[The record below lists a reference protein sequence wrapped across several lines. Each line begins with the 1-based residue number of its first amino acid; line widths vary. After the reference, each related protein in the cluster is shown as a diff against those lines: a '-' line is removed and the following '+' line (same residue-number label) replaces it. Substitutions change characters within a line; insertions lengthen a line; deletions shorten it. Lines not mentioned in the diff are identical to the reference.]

1 MHEGEFEKTRMLRA
15 PTAEPEPTPAPA
27 TDVPD
32 PNATIIIR
40 PSARAVSAAAELARA
55 RRQRLAEQ
63 HAGEFN
69 YSGQVDFDVT
79 ANDIPVVAP
88 RPHWWQRWRL
98 LAAIILGLIVGVA
111 ALWWGWLDAARIVPV
126 R

>member
-15 PTAEPEPTPAPA
+15 PPAEQEPAAAPA
-27 TDVPD
+27 ADVPD
-32 PNATIIIR
+32 PNATVIIR
-40 PSARAVSAAAELARA
+40 PSARAVSAAAELAQA
-55 RRQRLAEQ
+55 RRKRLAEQ
-63 HAGEFN
+63 QADEFN
-69 YSGQVDFDVT
+69 YSGRVDFDVT

-88 RPHWWQRWRL
+88 KPHWWRRRRL
-98 LAAIILGLIVGVA
+98 LAAIILGLILGMA